1 MAQPSSR
8 LGLRFRQSQLLHLL
22 PPQTIWEQIQQHP
35 DLLFELSWKLM
46 AIQQPAIAAQLIK
59 QALETA
65 ESHDDLNRRW
75 SLVSC
80 DAGLLLVV
88 SKAQREAFCCGALDV
103 LSLKSTIQQTS

>member
-1 MAQPSSR
+1 MAHPSSR

-35 DLLFELSWKLM
+35 DLLFELSWKHM

-65 ESHDDLNRRW
+65 ESHGDLNRRW
-75 SLVSC
+75 FLVSC
-80 DAGLLLVV
+80 VAARLLIV
-88 SKAQREAFCCGALDV
+88 SKAQREAFCCGALGS
-103 LSLKSTIQQTS
+103 LSLKSAI